1 MRAYNHESFAGI
13 VCSPSLVE
21 LFRALCSVAEDNAFV
36 SAAHPAYA
44 SLMERTLGKV
54 VLVHVSGIEKLCQ
67 VGPIIIIIF
76 IHFKTVEAQLQQAFS
91 ERQPCESMN
100 DQIAVAMH

>member
-1 MRAYNHESFAGI
+1 MVSCPAGI
-13 VCSPSLVE
+13 ICSPSLVE

-54 VLVHVSGIEKLCQ
+54 VLVHVSGMEKLCQ
-67 VGPIIIIIF
+67 VRLHSIY
-76 IHFKTVEAQLQQAFS
+76 
-91 ERQPCESMN
+91 M
-100 DQIAVAMH
+100 

>member
-1 MRAYNHESFAGI
+1 MQGEANRTISHKTEACAGI

-44 SLMERTLGKV
+44 GLMERSLSKV
-54 VLVHVSGIEKLCQ
+54 VVVHVSGLERLCQ
-67 VGPIIIIIF
+67 VGL
-76 IHFKTVEAQLQQAFS
+76 QL
-91 ERQPCESMN
+91 
-100 DQIAVAMH
+100 DQNNSAT